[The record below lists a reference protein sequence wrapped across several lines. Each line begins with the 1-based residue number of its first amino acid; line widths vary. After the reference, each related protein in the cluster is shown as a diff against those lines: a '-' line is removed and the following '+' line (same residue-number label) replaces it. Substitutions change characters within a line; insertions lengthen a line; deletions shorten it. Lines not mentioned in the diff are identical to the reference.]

1 MIPYAELEAFFTGLV
16 RTAQSRGIICA
27 ITSGMACVHFGV
39 AATTK
44 DCDVLCTVEQMEE
57 FRGLLATTELQ
68 GVRPGYRGNLSP
80 PLDARWMRGGWT
92 SHVSWQ
98 LRAEEACLDVFG
110 VAPRGS
116 SPWERQLSGIYARQ
130 NVVAEMKRT
139 NRQKDWPFATALG
152 GQMLEA
158 GDSNGW
164 LHLYDADVM
173 RRFAKNTLPDER
185 LVQLRPVLR
194 LAPFK
199 DSTALS
205 RALFAERVFWSA
217 LDEVRIRIYQRHL
230 RRYVAAVRRALAAQP
245 GADFAASHAVRV
257 ECALAHLPL
266 RPMREFGLGKMVEE
280 AQAKACATM
289 GSDVVG
295 WLPAAGRHFE
305 GL

>member
-16 RTAQSRGIICA
+16 RTAQSRGITCA

-44 DCDVLCTVEQMEE
+44 DCDVLCAVGQAEE
-57 FRGLLATTELQ
+57 FRGLLAGTELH
-68 GVRPGYRGNLSP
+68 GVLPNYRGNLSP

-92 SHVSWQ
+92 AHISWKSKP
-98 LRAEEACLDVFG
+98 EEACLDVFG

-116 SPWERQLSGIYARQ
+116 SPWERQLAGIYARQ

-139 NRQKDWPFATALG
+139 NRGKDWPFATALG

-158 GDSNGW
+158 RDADGW

-185 LVQLRPVLR
+185 LVRLRPVLR

-199 DSTALS
+199 DSTLLA

-217 LDEVRIRIYQRHL
+217 LDQVRIQIYQRHL
-230 RRYVAAVRRALAAQP
+230 RRYVSAVRRALAAQR
-245 GADFAASHAVRV
+245 GADLAASHAIRV
-257 ECALAHLPL
+257 ECAQVHLPL
-266 RPMREFGLGKMVEE
+266 NPMREFGLGRMVQE
-280 AQAKACATM
+280 AQAKACATI
-289 GSDVVG
+289 SPDVVE
-295 WLPAAGRHFE
+295 WLPTAERHFE